1 MSFKDLKKQ
10 SKLRFFYCKVS
21 KRSREDE
28 QHGR

>member
-10 SKLRFFYCKVS
+10 SKLELTNSKVS

-28 QHGR
+28 QHRR

>member
-10 SKLRFFYCKVS
+10 SKLTTYCKVS

>member
-10 SKLRFFYCKVS
+10 SKLTTNSKVS